1 MGRLVARIF
10 LGIAGWK
17 LAGDAPAVKQRY
29 VLIAAPHTSNW
40 DLPYLI
46 AFALLCQLRIS
57 FMAKHSLFKP
67 PFGWFMRLLGGIPVV
82 RHRRG
87 NLVDEIAEWFSERD
101 ELILVVPAEGTRSR
115 TDYWK
120 SGFYHIA
127 RSACVPI
134 VCSYLDY
141 EKRLG
146 GFGPVI
152 VPSGDVR
159 KDMDE
164 IRSFY
169 AGKVGAYPELFAE
182 PRLREEESPA
192 RLGG

>member
-1 MGRLVARIF
+1 MGRLAARIF
-10 LGIAGWK
+10 LAIAGWK
-17 LAGDAPAVKQRY
+17 LAGEAPSVKQRY

-46 AFALLCQLRIS
+46 AFALLCGLHIS

-101 ELILVVPAEGTRSR
+101 ELVLVVPAEGTRSR
-115 TDYWK
+115 TEYWK

-127 RSACVPI
+127 RTARVPI

-152 VPSGDVR
+152 VPSGDIR

-169 AGKVGAYPELFAE
+169 AEKVGAYPELFGE
-182 PRLREEESPA
+182 PRLVEEESPA
-192 RLGG
+192 EQGG